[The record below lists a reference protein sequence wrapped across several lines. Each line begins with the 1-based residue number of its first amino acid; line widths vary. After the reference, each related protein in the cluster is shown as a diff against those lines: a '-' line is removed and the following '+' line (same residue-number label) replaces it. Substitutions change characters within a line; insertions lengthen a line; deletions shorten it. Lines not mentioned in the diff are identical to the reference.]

1 MNRWIRLPVPSA
13 SAPDQPGHN
22 TPNLLNGIAA
32 DARAALSSAT
42 AASTAYPL
50 IQITINVDAKL
61 GLKR

>member
-1 MNRWIRLPVPSA
+1 VPSA